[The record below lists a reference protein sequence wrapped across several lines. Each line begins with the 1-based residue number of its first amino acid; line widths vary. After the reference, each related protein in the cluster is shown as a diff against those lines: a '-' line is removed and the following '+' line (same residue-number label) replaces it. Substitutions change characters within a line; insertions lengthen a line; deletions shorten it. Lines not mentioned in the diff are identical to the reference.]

1 MHISGLKDLARL
13 VALAVLCAVAA
24 CTGPQPEIAAASPE
38 VLAADAPPGLVYAA
52 QHCAS
57 CHAIRGDQVRSPH
70 PRATP
75 FRTLANTSGMT
86 GYALT
91 AWMRTSHPTMPNF
104 VVESDR
110 IEEVWDY
117 MVTLKE

>member
-1 MHISGLKDLARL
+1 MRMSRSVNVARL
-13 VALAVLCAVAA
+13 LALALLCAAAA
-24 CTGPQPEIAAASPE
+24 CTPPQPAVTSAPDALP
-38 VLAADAPPGLVYAA
+38 ADAPPGLVYAA

-57 CHAIRGDQVRSPH
+57 CHAIRGDQLRSPH
-70 PRATP
+70 PGATP
-75 FRTLANTSGMT
+75 FRTIANTSGMT

-91 AWMRTSHPTMPNF
+91 AWMRTSHPTMPNV